1 MNDAEKEL
9 LQLLKCAL
17 HGQVD
22 TAAADTDWASVLNEA
37 NIQTVTALA
46 ASALPA
52 TLTDEERKPWKNVQ
66 YGALSFYMRY
76 MLAQDELCRLF
87 SENEIPMVILKGAA
101 AAVYYPQPAM
111 RMMGDIDFIVPKE
124 CFQRAHSLMRENGF
138 ALTGEYDGRHEEWKK
153 NGIEYELHSRFSHT
167 VDVEEYIT
175 QGFDSLERGN
185 LDGHAFPMLPKL
197 SNGMVLLDHMRGHL
211 SNGLGL
217 RQVIDWMLYVER
229 ELDDAFWESTFQKA
243 AGEKKLDT
251 LAITAT
257 RVCQQYLGLSE
268 RIHWCAG
275 ADEELCG
282 LLMEN
287 LLRTGNF
294 GRKNGRGNNVEKV
307 SAAIRRKG
315 FFRNLQDAGEHNWKL
330 LRRHAWLQPAAW
342 LYQICR
348 YTRQI
353 LKAKRGRELTGDFER
368 GEERYELL
376 KKLNLY

>member
-9 LQLLKCAL
+9 LHLVKCAL
-17 HGQVD
+17 HGQVE
-22 TAAADTDWASVLNEA
+22 TAAPDIDWFAVLKEAD
-37 NIQTVTALA
+37 IQTVTPLA
-46 ASALPA
+46 ASALPE
-52 TLTDEERKPWKNVQ
+52 TVTEEERRPWKNAQ
-66 YGALSFYMRY
+66 YGALSFYVRY
-76 MLAQDELCRLF
+76 LLAQDELCSLF
-87 SENEIPMVILKGAA
+87 SENDIPMAILKGAA
-101 AAVYYPQPAM
+101 AAVYYPQPAL

-124 CFQRAHSLMRENGF
+124 SFQKAHSLLLENGF
-138 ALTGEYDGRHEEWKK
+138 EMMGEYDGRHEEWKK
-153 NGIEYELHSRFSHT
+153 NGIEFELHSRFSHA

-175 QGFDSLERGN
+175 QGMQSIEHGS

-229 ELDDAFWESTFQKA
+229 ELDDAFWESSFREA
-243 AGEKKLDT
+243 ARAKKLDT

-257 RVCQQYLGLSE
+257 RICQQYLGLTESV
-268 RIHWCAG
+268 HWCAG
-275 ADEELCG
+275 ADEQLCD

-294 GRKNGRGNNVEKV
+294 GRKNGEGNNVEKV
-307 SAAIRRKG
+307 SAAIRRMG
-315 FFRNLQDAGEHNWKL
+315 FFKNLQNAGEHNWKL
-330 LRRHAWLQPAAW
+330 LRKYPWLRPVAW
-342 LYQICR
+342 LYQIGR

-353 LKAKRGRELTGDFER
+353 LKAKRGRDLAADLDR